1 LFMAKVPAEVSR
13 KIEELRQEINYHN
26 YRYHVLDS
34 PEITD
39 AEYDRLFD
47 QLVALEKKYPELITQ
62 DSPTQRVGATPQ
74 TEFKT
79 VRHSLPMLSLNKCN
93 TGEEFLDFHRRVLEL
108 SDVDARKIVCTVEP
122 KFDGLAVELVY
133 KDGVYKSG
141 STRGDGIV
149 GEDVTQNLRTIK
161 TVPLR
166 LIDKKGKIP
175 RLLEVRAEVIIPKEE
190 FAKLNRER
198 EKQGEPLYANPRN
211 TAAGSVRQLDPKITA
226 SRPLEIFAHGVG
238 RVENGK
244 LSSQWDILEYLKALG
259 FRVHPDSRLC
269 HKIEEVQ
276 DYYQEMLKKREKL
289 DYELDG
295 IVIKLNDLAL
305 QARLGELSRSPR
317 WAIAW
322 KFPPQQE
329 QTQILDIQVNVGR
342 TGTLTPV
349 ALLKPVRVGG
359 VEVRRVTLH
368 NEDEMLKKDVRIGD
382 TVIIQRA
389 GDVIPEV
396 VQVIT
401 SARTGKEKKF
411 KFPDKC
417 PVCGSKVERAE
428 GEAAYRC
435 TGLACPAQLKER
447 LAFFVSKGGVDIEG
461 LGYKLLEQLV
471 DLGLVKDPADIYYLT
486 KADLMKM
493 ERMGD
498 KLAQNLLDAIE
509 KSKKPDLPHL
519 IHALGI
525 RNVGEHMATI
535 LARQFKSIDNL
546 SKQSAEDLTKI
557 REIGPIVA
565 QSIYNSF
572 HDSKNLKVLEKLKK
586 AGVEFPVLKEAA
598 KKTPISGKTFVFT
611 GGLDS
616 FTRDEAGKIVMEM
629 GGDVGSS
636 VTKQTDY
643 VVAGADP
650 GSKIVKARQL
660 GIKIIDEE
668 EFKKLVGRK

>member
-1 LFMAKVPAEVSR
+1 MPKIPAEVR
-13 KIEELRQEINYHN
+13 IRIEQLRQEINRHN
-26 YRYHVLDS
+26 YLYHVLDS

-47 QLVALEKKYPELITQ
+47 ELVRLEKQYPELVTP
-62 DSPTQRVGATPQ
+62 DSPSQRVGAAPQ

-93 TGEEFLDFHRRVLEL
+93 TADEFLDFHRRVLEL
-108 SDVDARKIVCTVEP
+108 SEVSEKKIAYTVEP

-133 KDGVYKSG
+133 ENGVYKSG
-141 STRGDGIV
+141 STRGDGV
-149 GEDVTQNLRTIK
+149 TGEDVTQNLKTIR
-161 TVPLR
+161 TVPLK
-166 LIDKKGKIP
+166 LISKKEKVPG
-175 RLLEVRAEVIIPKEE
+175 LLEVRAEVIFPKEE

-198 EKQGEPLYANPRN
+198 EKRGEPLYANPRN

-244 LSSQWDILEYLKALG
+244 PATQWETLQYLKTLG
-259 FRVHPDSRLC
+259 FRVHSDSKLC

-276 DYYQEMLKKREKL
+276 EYYEEMLKKRDKL

-295 IVIKLNDLAL
+295 IVIKLDDLAL
-305 QARLGELSRSPR
+305 QFRLGELSRSPR
-317 WAIAW
+317 WAVAW

-329 QTQILDIQVNVGR
+329 QTKILDIQVNVGR
-342 TGTLTPV
+342 TGALTPV

-389 GDVIPEV
+389 GDVIPDV
-396 VQVIT
+396 VSVIT
-401 SARTGKEKKF
+401 SARTGKERKF

-417 PVCGSKVERAE
+417 PVCGSKVERGE

-447 LAFFVSKGGVDIEG
+447 LAFFVSKGGMDIDG
-461 LGYKLLEQLV
+461 LGYKLLEQLA
-471 DLGLVKDPADIYYLT
+471 DLGLVKDPADIYFLT
-486 KADLMKM
+486 KADLLKM

-525 RNVGEHMATI
+525 RNVGEHMAAI

-546 SKQSAEDLTKI
+546 ARQSVEELTQVK
-557 REIGPIVA
+557 EIGPIVA
-565 QSIYNSF
+565 QSIYNFF
-572 HDSKNLKVLEKLKK
+572 HDAKNLKVLEKLKK
-586 AGVEFPVLKEAA
+586 AGVTFPVLKEVT
-598 KKTPISGKTFVFT
+598 KKTAISRKTFVFT

-616 FTRDEAGKIVMEM
+616 FTRDEAGKIVTDM
-629 GGDVGSS
+629 GANVGSS

-650 GSKIVKARQL
+650 GSKLEKARKL
-660 GIKIIDEE
+660 GIKIIDED
-668 EFKKLVGRK
+668 EFKKLIGRK